1 MIVDHNEALDRIARA
16 LGERYRQAPYI
27 LNLPGQSVAC
37 KVDAF
42 HYLAIQPMFI
52 KYLAQWAAMLPSRV
66 EQTLLKTG
74 DLLSDAGHARHYH
87 HIRVLE
93 EGSSEIKAIGA
104 SFVLATFIDRAL
116 ALYGGADRPLPLS
129 GLRIAA
135 SEKQALASFFG
146 DRTPL
151 QDLAFADI

>member
-27 LNLPGQSVAC
+27 LNVPGQSVAC

-52 KYLAQWAAMLPSRV
+52 KYLAQWAAMLPTRV
-66 EQTLLKTG
+66 EETLLRTG
-74 DLLSDAGHARHYH
+74 NMLSDASHAKHYH
-87 HIRVLE
+87 QIKVVE
-93 EGSSEIKAIGA
+93 EGASEAKAIGV

-116 ALYGGADRPLPLS
+116 TLYGGGERPLPLS
-129 GLRIAA
+129 GLRIAR
-135 SEKQALASFFG
+135 SEQETLASFFAG
-146 DRTPL
+146 RTPL